1 MYDENLDEMLEQGYV
16 LYKKNGKIEVIEPPM
31 YGEINLKIQDRK
43 VVLITEVN
51 NRKV

>member
-1 MYDENLDEMLEQGYV
+1 MENENVDELLEQGYV
-16 LYKKNGKIEVIEPPM
+16 LYKKNGKIEVVEPPM

-43 VVLITEVN
+43 VVFITEVN